1 MKYTESGNNG
11 ILLNEVH
18 ISFSFF
24 DMVTANFDADDR
36 EYLSDCNES
45 DSIADKLLG
54 LERIARRLEQQQS
67 KRKKINV
74 SI

>member
-1 MKYTESGNNG
+1 MTYTESGNND

-24 DMVTANFDADDR
+24 DMVTANFNADER
-36 EYLSDCNES
+36 EFLSDCNES

-54 LERIARRLEQQQS
+54 LERIARRLEQQQ
-67 KRKKINV
+67 KEKNR
-74 SI
+74 

>member
-1 MKYTESGNNG
+1 MTYTESSNNS

-18 ISFSFF
+18 VSFSFYDMLTLEF
-24 DMVTANFDADDR
+24 DSDER
-36 EYLSDCNES
+36 EFLSDCNES

-54 LERIARRLEQQQS
+54 LERIARKLEQQQ
-67 KRKKINV
+67 KGKING